1 LPLKDN
7 VPSLRAPLATLAL
20 IVVSILLWAIDW
32 SPDLAD
38 TWWPLAA
45 LASLFVGGGFVELVV
60 NMLFLWL
67 FGKALEDTLGRPRY
81 LALFAVGGIA
91 AAGGQALVDPEL
103 AAPTVGVAGSIAALI
118 GAYALLYPRA
128 VILSWVLIPFFV
140 TFVEVPALILAAA
153 WFALQALDLMGQPPL
168 VGLAAGLAL
177 GLVAARPLAH
187 GRTLIVDRSQ
197 PGY

>member
-1 LPLKDN
+1 MPLKDN

-20 IVVSILLWAIDW
+20 IAASIVLWALDW
-32 SPDLAD
+32 SPDLGD
-38 TWWPLAA
+38 LWWPIAA

-81 LALFAVGGIA
+81 LALFALGGLAA
-91 AAGGQALVDPEL
+91 AAGQALADPDVV
-103 AAPTVGVAGSIAALI
+103 APSVGVAGAVAALI

-128 VILSWVLIPFFV
+128 GILCWVLIPFFV
-140 TFVEVPALILAAA
+140 TFVELPALGLAVV
-153 WFALQALDLMGQPPL
+153 WFALQPLLGAPPL
-168 VGLAAGLAL
+168 IGLAAGLAF
-177 GLVAARPLAH
+177 GLLAARPFAH
-187 GRTLIVDRSQ
+187 GRALIVDRSQ